1 MTINPSDI
9 QLSEEHKQRLAK
21 VAEQNGQPWEDV
33 VDAMLHQLEHAKLAS
48 QSNGATKSDQERE
61 QAFLEAAGGWAD
73 MDVDTWLEDIYEQ
86 RQQSSSPPPEL

>member
-9 QLSEEHKQRLAK
+9 QLSEEQKQRLAK
-21 VAEQNGQPWEDV
+21 LAEKNGQPWENV
-33 VDAMLHQLEHAKLAS
+33 VDAMLNQFEHAKPAS
-48 QSNGATKSDQERE
+48 PSNGATKSDQERE

-86 RQQSSSPPPEL
+86 RHQSSSPPPEL